1 MSGEH
6 AEVVIPA
13 TPDEV
18 RGVLLDPLALPAWN
32 PAFYTVSG
40 PTQAAI
46 GVQYR
51 IRVRPGLTGV
61 AEYTTITP
69 NRIGLAWNVPGFR
82 EVGSWTFEP
91 RGAGTFARHEFQQS
105 GPLATALRP
114 AHRGVAGL
122 RMERLAQYLLLTPLH
137 PVVRPEDR

>member
-1 MSGEH
+1 MSCQH
-6 AEVVIPA
+6 AELAIPA

-18 RGVLLDPLALPAWN
+18 RRVLLDPLALPAWN
-32 PAFYTVSG
+32 PAFHSVAG
-40 PTQAAI
+40 PLQAAI

-61 AEYTTITP
+61 AEYTEISP
-69 NRIGLAWNVPGFR
+69 NRIGLAWNVPGFH

-91 RGAGTFARHEFQQS
+91 RGAGTLARHEFQQS

-114 AHRGVAGL
+114 AYRGVAGL
-122 RMERLAQYLLLTPLH
+122 RLQRLAEYLLTTPPYPAVSL
-137 PVVRPEDR
+137 EDR